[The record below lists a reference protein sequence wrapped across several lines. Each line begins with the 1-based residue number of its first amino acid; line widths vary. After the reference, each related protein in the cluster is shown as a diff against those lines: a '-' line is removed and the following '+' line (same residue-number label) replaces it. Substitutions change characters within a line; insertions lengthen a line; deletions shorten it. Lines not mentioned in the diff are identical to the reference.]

1 MAIILSSGLLCQ
13 ASGRGGEDKFLA
25 GLPTYLP
32 PLLLMPKLLPATAT
46 TSTTEIP
53 MSITLTAHYL
63 PTTATTAPNSTCHL
77 L

>member
-32 PLLLMPKLLPATAT
+32 PLLLMPKLLSATAT
-46 TSTTEIP
+46 TTEIP
-53 MSITLTAHYL
+53 MSISPHYL
-63 PTTATTAPNSTCHL
+63 EGYHCC
-77 L
+77 